1 MRLLAWLSMSI
12 FGLLLTTSPS
22 VADDRLSAINQS
34 GDTLLTAVWKKR
46 EATVTIRAAKL
57 EADRHGEIPS
67 NRSNDKAIG
76 VIRELSISVDGHQV
90 FVPRS
95 VFADLIDPRKAKI
108 GFEPGRFVLS
118 IGGGD
123 GADSYVLHVY
133 FDGKK
138 ITRRALYSSL
148 VPDKAVEVTRYWLR
162 VLKDE

>member
-1 MRLLAWLSMSI
+1 MKFLAWLAMSI
-12 FGLLLTTSPS
+12 LGLLLITSPS
-22 VADDRLSAINQS
+22 VADERSTINRS

-46 EATVTIRAAKL
+46 EATVTIRTAKL
-57 EADRHGEIPS
+57 ETDRHSEIPS
-67 NRSNDKAIG
+67 NRSNDKAIA
-76 VIRELSISVDGHQV
+76 VIRELSISVDGRQV

-95 VFADLIDPRKAKI
+95 VFADLIDPREAKI
-108 GFEPGRFVLS
+108 GFEIGGFVLS

-148 VPDKAVEVTRYWLR
+148 VPDKAMEETRYWLR